1 MNRLAALLFFC
12 LAAAAN
18 AGGAGSDALAFLKI
32 DAGARGAAMS
42 GAYAAAG
49 DDALS
54 VFYNPAGTALIA
66 RKEVLLGHNEW
77 LEGLRNEI
85 AAYAQP
91 LGPRLTAF
99 AGANLLL
106 SGRMDRYVVDQAGD
120 PQNEGY
126 FNALEGAFSVGLSG
140 KLREDFYGG
149 AALKALTQQAAGGKA
164 LGWAGDAGFV
174 AVSGPWRVGASASNV
189 GGQLKLGSKSFSA
202 PAIIRGGASFR
213 FLENYLVAADVVK
226 AGRSETAGALGA
238 EASFLTGPKEYF
250 LLRAGYKTGRSRFA
264 GPGVTAGVG
273 VASRD
278 VRVDYAFAP
287 YGDLG
292 AAHRVTVSLKF
303 GAVRPEEMLRSL
315 YGDRPKPRM
324 KKIPRPKED
333 AAKKENGKKPEEKK
347 GKKDP
352 GEVYFMW

>member
-1 MNRLAALLFFC
+1 MKRLAALLLL
-12 LAAAAN
+12 LAPAAY
-18 AGGAGSDALAFLKI
+18 AGGAGSDALAFLKL

-54 VFYNPAGTALIA
+54 VFYNPAGTALLDK
-66 RKEVLLGHNEW
+66 KEVLLGHNEW

-85 AAYAQP
+85 LAYAHP

-99 AGANLLL
+99 AGVNLLL

-120 PQNEGY
+120 PRNEGY

-140 KLREDFYGG
+140 KLVEDFYGG
-149 AALKALTQQAAGGKA
+149 AALKALTQQAAGDRA
-164 LGWAGDAGFV
+164 LGWAGDAGFLT
-174 AVSGPWRVGASASNV
+174 VSGPWRLGASASNF
-189 GGQLKLGSKSFSA
+189 GGKLKFGTKAFAA
-202 PAIIRGGASFR
+202 PAIIRGGVSFN
-213 FLENYLVAADVVK
+213 FLQNYLVAAEAIK
-226 AGRSETAGALGA
+226 AGQSETAGAFGA
-238 EASFLTGPKEYF
+238 EARVLTGPKEYF
-250 LLRAGYKTGRSRFA
+250 LMRAGYKTGRSRFA

-278 VRVDYAFAP
+278 LRVDYAFAP

-292 AAHRVTVSLKF
+292 AAHRVTIALRF
-303 GAVRPEEMLRSL
+303 GERRPEEMLHSL
-315 YGDRPKPRM
+315 YGDRPMPQRRKAMPPKRAAP
-324 KKIPRPKED
+324 KKQE
-333 AAKKENGKKPEEKK
+333 GKTPEEKK